1 VPDADGPAAPT
12 PGATAPASAKTASK
26 QPAREKTAIWRFLA
40 GIIVPALL
48 ILGKYTFRD
57 AHKVPARGAFIMTPN
72 HYTDFDPLV
81 AAYAVWK
88 HGRVPRFLAKA
99 SLFKVPVLG
108 AAMRATGQIPVER
121 ATPGTD
127 PLAAAA
133 ELVQNEFALIIYP
146 VGTLTRDPDLW
157 PMRGKY
163 GAARLAL
170 HYGVPVIPMATWGA
184 QRVLPRWSKK
194 LSVFPRKPIEVIF
207 GDPVDLSRWMGKYT
221 DQVALAEATLAIMQ
235 AITALV
241 EQLRGE
247 TAPVERWD
255 PADHGQAEFG
265 RLEE

>member
-1 VPDADGPAAPT
+1 MARTSTPAPEKAGP
-12 PGATAPASAKTASK
+12 
-26 QPAREKTAIWRFLA
+26 EKTFVWRFLA

-48 ILGKYTFRD
+48 VLGRYSFDEPQKLP
-57 AHKVPARGAFIMTPN
+57 KRGAFILTPN

-133 ELVQNEFALIIYP
+133 KLVHDEFALIIYP
-146 VGTLTRDPDLW
+146 EGTLTRDPHLW
-157 PMRGKY
+157 PMRGKF

-170 HYGVPVIPMATWGA
+170 HYDVPVIPMATWGA

-194 LSVFPRKPIEVIF
+194 ISLFPRKPIEVIF
-207 GDPVDLSRWMGKYT
+207 GDPVDLSPWAGKYT

-241 EQLRGE
+241 EELRGE
-247 TAPVERWD
+247 DAPEKRWD
-255 PADHGQAEFG
+255 PAEHGQPEYG

>member
-1 VPDADGPAAPT
+1 VADESAPT
-12 PGATAPASAKTASK
+12 TLTTKPGRSLPSA
-26 QPAREKTAIWRFLA
+26 EKTFVWRFLA
-40 GIIVPALL
+40 GIVVPALL
-48 ILGKYTFRD
+48 VLGRYSFHETQ
-57 AHKVPARGAFIMTPN
+57 KVPKRGAFIMTPN

-99 SLFKVPVLG
+99 SLFKVPILG

-127 PLAAAA
+127 PLAAAG
-133 ELVQNEFALIIYP
+133 ELVQKEFALIIYP
-146 VGTLTRDPDLW
+146 EGTLTRDPHLW

-170 HYGVPVIPMATWGA
+170 RYDVPVIPMATWGA
-184 QRVLPRWSKK
+184 QRVLPRWSRKI
-194 LSVFPRKPIEVIF
+194 SFFPRKPIEVIF

-221 DQVALAEATLAIMQ
+221 DQTALAEATLAIMQ

-241 EQLRGE
+241 EELRGE
-247 TAPVERWD
+247 DAPDERWD
-255 PADHGQAEFG
+255 PAEHGQSEFG
-265 RLEE
+265 RLPES

>member
-1 VPDADGPAAPT
+1 LPT
-12 PGATAPASAKTASK
+12 GS
-26 QPAREKTAIWRFLA
+26 AREPQATKHSRSLPSAEKTFVWRFLA
-40 GIIVPALL
+40 GIIIPALL
-48 ILGKYTFRD
+48 VLGRYSFHE
-57 AHKVPARGAFIMTPN
+57 AQKVPKRGAFIMTPN

-127 PLAAAA
+127 PMAAAA
-133 ELVQNEFALIIYP
+133 QLVQSEFALIIYP
-146 VGTLTRDPDLW
+146 EGTLTRDPDLW

-170 HYGVPVIPMATWGA
+170 HYDVPVIPMATWGA

-194 LSVFPRKPIEVIF
+194 ISLFPRKPIEVIF
-207 GDPVDLSRWMGKYT
+207 GDPVDLSKWKGKYT
-221 DQVALAEATLAIMQ
+221 DQDALAAATLAIMQ

-241 EQLRGE
+241 EELRGE
-247 TAPVERWD
+247 DAPEKRWD
-255 PADHGQAEFG
+255 PAEHGQPEFG
-265 RLEE
+265 RIQE

>member
-1 VPDADGPAAPT
+1 MVEPVESGRDVAAT
-12 PGATAPASAKTASK
+12 SRNTNT
-26 QPAREKTAIWRFLA
+26 EKTFVWRFLA
-40 GIIVPALL
+40 GIIIPVLL
-48 ILGKYTFRD
+48 LLGRYTFRRGD
-57 AHKVPARGAFIMTPN
+57 RVPAHGAFIMTPN

-121 ATPGTD
+121 AAAGKD

-133 ELVQNEFALIIYP
+133 QLVKDEFALIIYP
-146 VGTLTRDPDLW
+146 EGTLTRDPELW

-170 HYGVPVIPMATWGA
+170 QYGVPVIPMATWGA
-184 QRVLPRWSKK
+184 QRVLPRWSKRI
-194 LSVFPRKPIEVIF
+194 SVFPRKPIEVIF
-207 GDPVDLSRWMGKYT
+207 GDPVDLSRWAGRHT
-221 DQVALAEATLAIMQ
+221 DQVALAESTLAIMQ

-241 EQLRGE
+241 EELRGE
-247 TAPVERWD
+247 VAPAERWD
-255 PADHGQAEFG
+255 PAEHGQPEFG
-265 RLEE
+265 RLEPD

>member
-1 VPDADGPAAPT
+1 MART
-12 PGATAPASAKTASK
+12 PRATKPSASLPST
-26 QPAREKTAIWRFLA
+26 EKTFVWRFLA
-40 GIIVPALL
+40 GIVVPALL
-48 ILGKYTFRD
+48 VLGRYSFHD
-57 AHKVPARGAFIMTPN
+57 AQKVPARGAFIMTPN

-121 ATPGTD
+121 ATPGAD
-127 PLAAAA
+127 PLASAAQ
-133 ELVQNEFALIIYP
+133 LVKSEFALIIYP
-146 VGTLTRDPDLW
+146 EGTLTRDPHLW

-170 HYGVPVIPMATWGA
+170 HYDVPVIPMATWGA

-194 LSVFPRKPIEVIF
+194 ISLFPRKPIEVIF
-207 GDPVDLSRWMGKYT
+207 GDPVDLSAWKGKYT
-221 DQVALAEATLAIMQ
+221 DQDALAAATLAIMQ

-241 EQLRGE
+241 EDLRGE
-247 TAPVERWD
+247 DAPEKRWD
-255 PADHGQAEFG
+255 PAEHGQPEFG
-265 RLEE
+265 RIQE